1 MSVSTAVIKLRV
13 ATKALDASGRTKCWD
28 DRATAQRIKN
38 EAGEVFKDYRS
49 DKNEMRNEYV
59 ALYENYEY
67 GLCTLYEE
75 SRLRDLKH
83 EIKCA
88 KRNMEALADILKETK
103 EIVCKF

>member
-1 MSVSTAVIKLRV
+1 MSVSTAVIELRV
-13 ATKALDASGRTKCWD
+13 ATKAIDAS
-28 DRATAQRIKN
+28 DRVSAQRIN
-38 EAGEVFKDYRS
+38 GEAGLLLHDYRS

-59 ALYENYEY
+59 ALYEDYEY
-67 GLCTLYEE
+67 GLCTLHEE
-75 SRLRDLKH
+75 SRLRELKH